1 MTQELAEKS
10 INKDIG
16 KATILAIKGSR
27 AQMEILNNY
36 LKKSKESLK
45 MADLSNLN
53 TFDVLF
59 ESQFSF
65 LKILP
70 KN

>member
-1 MTQELAEKS
+1 
-10 INKDIG
+10 
-16 KATILAIKGSR
+16 
-27 AQMEILNNY
+27 MEILNNY